1 MNSAP
6 LRFLRRLAP
15 FILIAELAACGGN
28 SPPPPPQVFP
38 PLDYSYLPPI
48 VLNISNITVQND
60 YVPDAGAATL
70 IGEDPE
76 APANALSAMLQHR
89 LVANGTPGNGVVT
102 IENASLEQVGGN
114 YVGVMTVRLDVASQ
128 DGLKTGFTEASV
140 SVTQTAPDSDADQNQ
155 VQAVLYGVTKQLMD
169 QMNVQLQYQIQR
181 NMGSWISYTPN
192 AGAAALNSGAAGN
205 GGIQATPLTAPGS
218 PQTGAPQTGAPQTG
232 APLPAVSPP
241 GAPLPLQPPLQTNG
255 LPLGSQSLGTLPAT
269 SVPAPVVPSTPQ

>member
-1 MNSAP
+1 VNSAP

-15 FILIAELAACGGN
+15 FILIVELAACGGS
-28 SPPPPPQVFP
+28 SPPPPPQVFA

-60 YVPDAGAATL
+60 YVPDPGAATL

-114 YVGVMTVRLDVASQ
+114 YVGVMTVRLDVASL

-192 AGAAALNSGAAGN
+192 AATPGLNGGAAGN
-205 GGIQATPLTAPGS
+205 GGIQATPLTAPGAAQ
-218 PQTGAPQTGAPQTG
+218 PGAPQTGAPQ
-232 APLPAVSPP
+232 PSVSPP

-269 SVPAPVVPSTPQ
+269 SVTAPVVPSTPQ

>member
-192 AGAAALNSGAAGN
+192 AGAAALNSGTAGN

-218 PQTGAPQTGAPQTG
+218 PQTGAPQTG

>member
-1 MNSAP
+1 VNSAP
-6 LRFLRRLAP
+6 LRLLRRLAP
-15 FILIAELAACGGN
+15 FILIAELAACGG

-48 VLNISNITVQND
+48 VLNISNITLQND
-60 YVPDAGAATL
+60 YVPDPGAATL

-76 APANALSAMLQHR
+76 APANALSAMLQRR

-102 IENASLEQVGGN
+102 IENASLEQVGDN
-114 YVGVMTVRLDVASQ
+114 YVGVMTVRLDVASL
-128 DGLKTGFTEASV
+128 DGLKTGFTEATV

-192 AGAAALNSGAAGN
+192 AAAPALNGGAAGN
-205 GGIQATPLTAPGS
+205 GGIQATPLTAPGTAQ
-218 PQTGAPQTGAPQTG
+218 PGAPQTGAPQSL
-232 APLPAVSPP
+232 LPNPSQ
-241 GAPLPLQPPLQTNG
+241 PLQPPLQTNG

-269 SVPAPVVPSTPQ
+269 SVTAPVVPSTQQ